1 MRKKGVMHR
10 ITLVEG
16 YWIWSTPQG
25 IVHGPAALHERLDG
39 RYDEI
44 RHGQVF
50 RVVFSRYVT
59 FPLCNVAG
67 RNRIYDIGRWYV
79 NNDTLIREFSHIEEN
94 LCSNEPFTVKHINVA
109 R

>member
-1 MRKKGVMHR
+1 MHR

-16 YWIWSTPQG
+16 YWIWSMPQG

-50 RVVFSRYVT
+50 RVVFYRYVT
-59 FPLCNVAG
+59 FSLCNIAV
-67 RNRIYDIGRWYV
+67 NFRILRRISIAT
-79 NNDTLIREFSHIEEN
+79 NHL
-94 LCSNEPFTVKHINVA
+94 L
-109 R
+109 